1 MLTEPYTGLRLI
13 DLAILKDDEP
23 FIIPNLNGLKI
34 VATSQPENYKGTGI
48 ELPQI
53 PGKTFIIFKDSNI

>member
-13 DLAILKDDEP
+13 DLATLKDDEP
-23 FIIPNLNGLKI
+23 IEIPNIKELKI
-34 VATSQPENYKGTGI
+34 VATSQPDNYKGTGV

-53 PGKTFIIFKDSNI
+53 PGKTFIIFKG